1 MICRKVHWQHFI
13 PLIWLKTVFRSSLDL
28 WLLLFTLRMLCILD
42 RCLVLC
48 DWAAPD
54 GGSARARSLAR
65 RGWRWCGVMNGSCPV
80 RRFIRRWK
88 RLVIDGS
95 VVFTV
100 INSLNELAEG
110 GLDKHAANSI
120 VSCDC
125 SQAARS
131 KETFFYFLLLVFS
144 SGSVGQTEIW
154 KERRSER
161 EEDNSAEMKQRRHMC
176 DICLH
181 FYVDVRYLFFCCISC
196 SGKVI
201 RAERTAGFYTSA
213 LSAEVEEASRSTDTV
228 FV

>member
-1 MICRKVHWQHFI
+1 MYPRSLPCFVWLSCSWRWQ
-13 PLIWLKTVFRSSLDL
+13 RS
-28 WLLLFTLRMLCILD
+28 
-42 RCLVLC
+42 
-48 DWAAPD
+48 
-54 GGSARARSLAR
+54 GSLAR
-65 RGWRWCGVMNGSCPV
+65 SAWVAWCGVMNGSCPV

-110 GLDKHAANSI
+110 GLDKHTAYSI

-154 KERRSER
+154 GERRSER
-161 EEDNSAEMKQRRHMC
+161 EEDNSAEMKQRRHTC

-181 FYVDVRYLFFCCISC
+181 FYVDVRYLFFWCISC

>member
-1 MICRKVHWQHFI
+1 
-13 PLIWLKTVFRSSLDL
+13 
-28 WLLLFTLRMLCILD
+28 
-42 RCLVLC
+42 
-48 DWAAPD
+48 
-54 GGSARARSLAR
+54 
-65 RGWRWCGVMNGSCPV
+65 MNGSCPV

-144 SGSVGQTEIW
+144 SGSVGQTDMRRET
-154 KERRSER
+154 ERARGR
-161 EEDNSAEMKQRRHMC
+161 
-176 DICLH
+176 
-181 FYVDVRYLFFCCISC
+181 
-196 SGKVI
+196 
-201 RAERTAGFYTSA
+201 
-213 LSAEVEEASRSTDTV
+213 
-228 FV
+228 